1 MEIKLEDW
9 RVMLNLLSGIQC
21 VYGPKYRASSEFDG
35 QIVRYGPRLLVG
47 SPKALSLCVKRG
59 GVRKMFQSAKTFK
72 YIWSIG
78 LGYDMFNLEGMH
90 FPYFMATSVPFYGF
104 FWSRMAKGGH
114 R

>member
-1 MEIKLEDW
+1 MLI
-9 RVMLNLLSGIQC
+9 MLNH
-21 VYGPKYRASSEFDG
+21 ADD
-35 QIVRYGPRLLVG
+35 
-47 SPKALSLCVKRG
+47 ALCVKRG

-78 LGYDMFNLEGMH
+78 LSYDMFNLEGMH
-90 FPYFMATSVPFYGF
+90 FPYFMAILVPFYGF